1 MQPPPFDHHVIEAQ
15 VTKVLNSE
23 AFGDAARLQQFLSY
37 VVQSYCDGKGREIS
51 QYSIGVEAF
60 GFDDQ
65 FDPQQSSVVRMEAGR
80 LRRRLSLYYA
90 TEGADDQLIIDIP
103 KGSYVPIISIRKASP
118 DTPGPSID
126 LERGGPSTTV
136 KPEPTNLR
144 VAVPPFQNISGD
156 SELDFFAAG
165 LAEEITSALSLYKDF
180 TVIPPIAARSLSSE
194 RINLKEIAQEFDA
207 RYVLAATLRQTKKLV
222 RIIVQLSDTKDYS
235 ILWTSTYDTAL
246 KVDSLLDIENE
257 IAASVANSIAN
268 EYDGVIPRKI
278 ASESPDA
285 ASPSQSTYE
294 AMLRIHHYNL
304 SKYPHLIYDR
314 TLQAIL
320 NACQNAPE
328 DPNLL
333 SALAELKLDG
343 YAQGWSDAKELPVD
357 ECEEL
362 LEKAL
367 FLDRKCSYA
376 YFVAGLVRSNQR
388 NKEGLLNAIEGL
400 KSFTHSIPSQA
411 QAGWFLSIAG
421 EYEEGIPLLDK
432 NLAAIQYYPGW
443 LNHGYFLYHFENG
456 RYEDALLA
464 ANQMN
469 MPGLLWDPVERGAAL
484 GKLGRYDEGRKAVEE
499 LLHLYP
505 GFFDNPRRYLEMFI
519 LDDNLLENISEG
531 LESNVSN

>member
-1 MQPPPFDHHVIEAQ
+1 
-15 VTKVLNSE
+15 
-23 AFGDAARLQQFLSY
+23 
-37 VVQSYCDGKGREIS
+37 VVQSYCEGKAREIS

-60 GFDDQ
+60 GFNDQ

-90 TEGADDQLIIDIP
+90 TEGSNDQLIIDIP
-103 KGSYVPIISIRKASP
+103 KGSYVPIISMREASP
-118 DTPGPSID
+118 DTLGPSMD
-126 LERGGPSTTV
+126 LERGNSLTDS
-136 KPEPTNLR
+136 KPESTNLR

-165 LAEEITSALSLYKDF
+165 LAEEITSVLSLYKDF
-180 TVIPPIAARSLSSE
+180 TVIPPIAARSLASE
-194 RINLKEIAQEFDA
+194 RINLKELAEEFDA
-207 RYVLAATLRQTKKLV
+207 RYVLAATIRKTRTLV

-246 KVDSLLDIENE
+246 TVNNLLDIENE

-278 ASESPDA
+278 AAESPDA
-285 ASPSQSTYE
+285 ESPSQSTYE

-304 SKYPHLIYDR
+304 SKYPHLIYDP

-357 ECEEL
+357 ECGKL
-362 LEKAL
+362 LERAL
-367 FLDRKCSYA
+367 SLDKKCAYA
-376 YFVAGLVRSNQR
+376 YYVSGISQTNQR
-388 NKEGLLNAIEGL
+388 NGEGLLNAIEGL
-400 KSFTHSIPSQA
+400 KSVTHSITSQA

-443 LNHGYFLYHFENG
+443 LNHGYFLYHFKNG
-456 RYEDALLA
+456 RYADALLA

-484 GKLGRYDEGRKAVEE
+484 GKLGRCDEGRKAVEE
-499 LLHLYP
+499 LLNLYP
-505 GFFDNPRRYLEMFI
+505 EFFDNPRRYLEMFI
-519 LDDNLLENISEG
+519 LDDDLLDDVIEG
-531 LESNVSN
+531 LELSRQRLP